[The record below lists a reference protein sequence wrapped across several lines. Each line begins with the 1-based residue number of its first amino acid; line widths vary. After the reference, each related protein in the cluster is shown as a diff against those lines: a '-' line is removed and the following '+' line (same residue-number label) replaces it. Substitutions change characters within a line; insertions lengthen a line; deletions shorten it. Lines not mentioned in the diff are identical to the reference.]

1 MGKETYV
8 KGHENNGGGNKPVTI
23 HQLVKIEK
31 LAKKLNKSGIAIV
44 KEVYNK
50 HLTEMTGNEAHC
62 LIQLLQKQLE

>member
-31 LAKKLNKSGIAIV
+31 LSRKLNKSGMVIV

-50 HLTEMTGNEAHC
+50 HLTEITGNEAHR
-62 LIQLLQKQLE
+62 LIQLLQEQRE